1 MPGMPWDHYDYHD
14 NAWVSAAPSSGGLR
28 SLRQITIHIPQDLV
42 HYAKQ
47 YYLQGIL
54 RQVKECLREKAALHR
69 LLLVIVF
76 NVWPES
82 EVLRQIK
89 EQKSGEEWWHR
100 AEWFLKQLR
109 QLRQSGL
116 MDLFM
121 ELRVMNDGRGLY
133 EPVHDYDTEATLEK
147 YVMGETYN
155 RMERGKRELQEI
167 E

>member
-1 MPGMPWDHYDYHD
+1 
-14 NAWVSAAPSSGGLR
+14 
-28 SLRQITIHIPQDLV
+28 
-42 HYAKQ
+42 
-47 YYLQGIL
+47 
-54 RQVKECLREKAALHR
+54 
-69 LLLVIVF
+69 VF

-133 EPVHDYDTEATLEK
+133 EPVHD
-147 YVMGETYN
+147 
-155 RMERGKRELQEI
+155 
-167 E
+167 